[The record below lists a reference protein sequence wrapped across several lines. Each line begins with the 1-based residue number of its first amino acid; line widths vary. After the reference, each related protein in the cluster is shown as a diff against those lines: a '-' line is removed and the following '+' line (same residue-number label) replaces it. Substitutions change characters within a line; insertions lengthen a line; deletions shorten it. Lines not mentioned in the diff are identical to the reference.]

1 MNIHEYQ
8 GKELFESYGIPV
20 PKGKVAYT
28 NWQAEDITR
37 SLGGKSVVKAQIHA
51 GNRGASG
58 GVKLVQSSKE
68 AKEVAE
74 VMFNTAMQT
83 AQTGGKA
90 KQVRRIL
97 VEEQKVIK
105 KEFYLSMVVDREDK
119 RIAIIASAEGGI
131 NIEEVA
137 EEHPE
142 KIFMEHVELSIGVL
156 DFQVRKLG
164 FALGFAGEQIRQF
177 SKIVKAMYK
186 LFVDKDCNLIEINP
200 LIITEDDSLLALD
213 AKVNFDENA
222 LMRHPEVLELR
233 DFAEEDPLEVEA
245 SRYNL
250 SYIALDGSI
259 GCMVNGA
266 GLAMATM
273 DIIQHYGGDPANFL
287 DVGGGANTEK
297 VSNAFSIILR
307 DEKVKAILINIFGGI
322 MKCDIIANGVVE
334 AVRSIDVQVPIV
346 IRLAGTN
353 LEEGMKVIEESGENL
368 IVAKTLEEAA
378 RLAVEKAR
386 EGGAA

>member
-8 GKELFESYGIPV
+8 GKELFEQYGIPV

-37 SLGGKSVVKAQIHA
+37 SLGGKSVVKVQIHA

-58 GVKLVQSSKE
+58 GVKLVSSSKE
-68 AKEVAE
+68 AKDLAE
-74 VMFNTAMQT
+74 HFFNTPIKT
-83 AQTGGKA
+83 AQTGGKS

-97 VEEQKVIK
+97 VEEQRVIN
-105 KEFYLSMVVDREDK
+105 KEFYLSMIVDREER
-119 RIAIIASAEGGI
+119 RIAIIASTEGGV

-137 EEHPE
+137 EQHPE
-142 KIFMEHVELSIGVL
+142 KILMEHIELSIGIL
-156 DFQVRKLG
+156 DFQIRKLA
-164 FALGFAGEQIRQF
+164 FSLGLAGEQIRQF
-177 SKIVKAMYK
+177 STIVKGLYK
-186 LFVDKDCNLIEINP
+186 LFTEKDCSQIEINP
-200 LIITEDDSLLALD
+200 LIVTDDGSLLALD

-222 LMRHPEVLELR
+222 LMRHPEILELR

-250 SYIALDGSI
+250 SYIALDGTI

-273 DIIQHYGGDPANFL
+273 DIIQHYGGEPANFL

-307 DEKVKAILINIFGGI
+307 DEKVKAILVNIFGGI
-322 MKCDIIANGVVE
+322 MKCDIIAQGVVE
-334 AVRSIDVQVPIV
+334 AAKTMDVKVPII

-353 LEEGMKVIEESGENL
+353 LEEGMKVIEQSGQNL

-378 RLAVEKAR
+378 KLAVEKAR
-386 EGGAA
+386 GGVA